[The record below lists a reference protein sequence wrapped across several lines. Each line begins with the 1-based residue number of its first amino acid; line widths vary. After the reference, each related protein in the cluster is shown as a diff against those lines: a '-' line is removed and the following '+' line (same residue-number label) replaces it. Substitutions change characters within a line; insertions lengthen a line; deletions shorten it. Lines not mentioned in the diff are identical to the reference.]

1 MTYGDNMIRLLP
13 IIFLTLAAC
22 ATEPV
27 ADALPLNDA
36 RDVAVS
42 YAAGR
47 YFIVEEGAIVPG
59 GAQ

>member
-1 MTYGDNMIRLLP
+1 MIRLLP
-13 IIFLTLAAC
+13 IVFLTLSAC

-27 ADALPLNDA
+27 VDSVPLNDA
-36 RDVAVS
+36 SAVAVS
-42 YAAGR
+42 YDAGR